1 MRRHLDFLN
10 FCRREGRIEWRKR
23 WFVESRTHCV
33 PKFARKFFEKNCF
46 VCECEHLF
54 RKNSAREIS
63 TIVQKFRAAAF
74 ALIDRRIGYVFRIDD
89 VIEYLVHSRRRL
101 TDSISV
107 TDSAVIDPG
116 YGIGSG
122 VDAAFAV
129 V

>member
-1 MRRHLDFLN
+1 MSNRVLIAFRNSQENFL
-10 FCRREGRIEWRKR
+10 RKIA
-23 WFVESRTHCV
+23 S
-33 PKFARKFFEKNCF
+33 FASANIFFE
-46 VCECEHLF
+46 
-54 RKNSAREIS
+54 KNSAREIS
-63 TIVQKFRAAAF
+63 TIVQKFHAAAF
-74 ALIDRRIGYVFRIDD
+74 ALIDRRIGSVFRIDD

-101 TDSISV
+101 TDSIFV